1 MGPSL
6 SLLLRVLRLISCL
19 SLRRSKPPC
28 CCSPFLRFLV
38 LLLVLAVFQILISGI
53 WRIPIPNGK
62 QPSLMRIRSSKGGGL
77 LSNNR
82 FELLGADDVEF
93 PALPSK
99 SVLHPPHTKPDCL
112 PTHGNTC
119 FVAAAVRCLAHMV
132 KHSSVASADVHDPSL
147 RQLLSDC
154 ALLRGRVSSLH
165 CTLQD
170 LLAQHFWTSNSELEL
185 SCELCF
191 SEHKTPQSKVVQ
203 HKDWLLLQVLRAGAD
218 DSKRLPS

>member
-1 MGPSL
+1 M
-6 SLLLRVLRLISCL
+6 
-19 SLRRSKPPC
+19 
-28 CCSPFLRFLV
+28 
-38 LLLVLAVFQILISGI
+38 
-53 WRIPIPNGK
+53 
-62 QPSLMRIRSSKGGGL
+62 

-147 RQLLSDC
+147 RQLLSDLC
-154 ALLRGRVSSLH
+154 PFAWTRFLSALYSPGSAGSAFL
-165 CTLQD
+165 D
-170 LLAQHFWTSNSELEL
+170 FEL
-185 SCELCF
+185 
-191 SEHKTPQSKVVQ
+191 
-203 HKDWLLLQVLRAGAD
+203 
-218 DSKRLPS
+218 